1 MPISERIKNKIMSL
15 NESEDLKE
23 LMLAILIEEDKGKYQ
38 FKGAYESLVNVYLKA
53 KEEDDDQDN

>member
-1 MPISERIKNKIMSL
+1 MPISEKIKNKIMSL